1 MRNIS
6 GKEKSWGFMK
16 QGGRWGRLVLLV
28 LGVSSAPNGKDFL
41 TLALGWEHRAY
52 VKFNI
57 DRQNFVKIFFNSIL
71 LLKVYHTFN

>member
-52 VKFNI
+52 VNLSSTLT
-57 DRQNFVKIFFNSIL
+57 DKISWKYFLIVSYF
-71 LLKVYHTFN
+71 